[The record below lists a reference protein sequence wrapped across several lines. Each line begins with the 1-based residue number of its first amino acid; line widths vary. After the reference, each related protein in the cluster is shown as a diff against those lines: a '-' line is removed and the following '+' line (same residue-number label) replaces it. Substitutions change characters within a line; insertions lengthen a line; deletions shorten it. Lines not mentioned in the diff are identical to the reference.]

1 MGKRRR
7 PVVKR
12 ATTILTLVLVLLIV
26 ASTVASAQ
34 GEEPPTTT
42 DLAKAINTAWVLLA
56 AFLVFFMQAGFGFL
70 EAGFVRSKNVVNI
83 MAENFMD
90 TTMTTIGYWIAGFG
104 IMFGAGTALFG
115 TEWFFLRGLPDEL
128 FGVSSLAF
136 FFFQFCFSA
145 AASTIASGLMAE
157 RTSFRADLIYS
168 FIVGLFIYPLVG
180 HWIWGPDG
188 WLGALGMRDFAGST
202 VVHLT
207 GALIGLAGTLLL
219 GPRKDKHFGKSAK
232 AIRGHNIP
240 LAALGTFVLW
250 LGWFGFNPGSA
261 LGITDFQLVSLVVV
275 NTDFAATTGAITAMA
290 LARIY
295 TRKWDASMAFN
306 GALGGLVAITA
317 PCAFVTP
324 NAALLIGVLAGV
336 LTFYGV
342 ELMERLRIDDPVGA
356 FPVHGINGIFGT
368 LAVGLWA
375 TDTGLFHGGG
385 WSQLGAQALGVLAAA
400 AFVFPVSLLM
410 FSAIKR
416 TIGLRVPDEVESAG
430 LDLAYHGIESY
441 PEFAGVELHGIRIAD
456 YVAGNGTARRDDLTE
471 VPAGHSGLGLAS

>member
-1 MGKRRR
+1 MSKKTTKRLS
-7 PVVKR
+7 VS
-12 ATTILTLVLVLLIV
+12 LLVMVLLLL
-26 ASTVASAQ
+26 ATGVASAQ
-34 GEEPPTTT
+34 GDEPPTTT
-42 DLAKAINTAWVLLA
+42 DLAAAINTAWVLIA

-90 TTMTTIGYWIAGFG
+90 TTMTTIGFWIGGFA

-115 TEWFFLRGLPDEL
+115 TQYFFLRGLPDQIA
-128 FGVSSLAF
+128 GVSAIAF

-157 RTSFRADLIYS
+157 RTSFRADLVYS
-168 FIVGLFIYPLVG
+168 FITGLFIYPLVG

-188 WLGALGMRDFAGST
+188 WLAALGMLDFAGST
-202 VVHLT
+202 VVHLV
-207 GALIGLAGTLLL
+207 GALIGLAGTLIM
-219 GPRKDKHFGKSAK
+219 GPRRDKEFGSSAK
-232 AIRGHNIP
+232 QIRGHNIP

-261 LGITDFQLVSLVVV
+261 LGITDFQLVSLIVL
-275 NTDFAATTGAITAMA
+275 NTDFAATTGAITGMF

-295 TRKWDASMAFN
+295 TGKWDASMAFN

-324 NAALLIGVLAGV
+324 NAALLIGVIAGV
-336 LTFYGV
+336 LAYYGV
-342 ELMERLRIDDPVGA
+342 QLMERLRIDDPVGA

-375 TDTGLFHGGG
+375 VDGGLFHGGG
-385 WSQLGAQALGVLAAA
+385 WSQLGVQAVGVLAAC

-410 FSAIKR
+410 FTLIDR
-416 TIGLRVPDEVESAG
+416 TIGLRVPEEVESIG
-430 LDLAYHGIESY
+430 LDLEYHGIESY
-441 PEFAGVELHGIRIAD
+441 PEFAGVELRGIRISD
-456 YVAGNGTARRDDLTE
+456 YSGNGTLQPAE
-471 VPAGHSGLGLAS
+471 VGVN